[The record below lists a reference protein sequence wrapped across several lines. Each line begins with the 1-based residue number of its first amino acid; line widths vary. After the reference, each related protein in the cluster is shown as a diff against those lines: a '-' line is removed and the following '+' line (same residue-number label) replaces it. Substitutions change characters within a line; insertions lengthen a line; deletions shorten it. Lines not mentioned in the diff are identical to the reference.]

1 MDIKRSGLKITRK
14 REGIIKTE
22 RPSTISIRNGLSTIE
37 IEWWNQILND
47 ESKKNELK
55 ITNEEREKLWK
66 KCVYL
71 SMKRLPTKRKFLGQQ
86 MFMGYKFIENGK
98 GKRMWNL
105 KLH

>member
-1 MDIKRSGLKITRK
+1 M
-14 REGIIKTE
+14 
-22 RPSTISIRNGLSTIE
+22 
-37 IEWWNQILND
+37 
-47 ESKKNELK
+47 KK
-55 ITNEEREKLWK
+55 REKLWK